1 MRYDSASRCSFLL
14 TFKTVAIRCSFS
26 GVGFL
31 LQNHYPRST
40 GAPYCRFRTLTYAL
54 LRWIRGKPPAT
65 GESKSLAWGPL
76 PESIVLDSAGDD
88 AQGVPV
94 RHTTRFID
102 SSESPMPMACA
113 RVDWFAELT

>member
-1 MRYDSASRCSFLL
+1 MTDSSREGLS
-14 TFKTVAIRCSFS
+14 
-26 GVGFL
+26 
-31 LQNHYPRST
+31 PRGRGNRAT
-40 GAPYCRFRTLTYAL
+40 HPERGAAP
-54 LRWIRGKPPAT
+54 GKPPAT

-76 PESIVLDSAGDD
+76 PVSIVLDSAGDD

-102 SSESPMPMACA
+102 SSELPMPMACA